1 MSFGGETSGSV
12 VKCRLFS
19 QANADVLRGSSR
31 VSARLPHEWGGLRD
45 EQKNVCGGGYNQKK
59 MAVNIKDCY
68 GNQVINSKD
77 SLEFSTENAS
87 TYQSTWY
94 VLGSCVVIF
103 SISCD
108 FNHYRAQTTTRTEMT
123 GEEWTRCLLLGN
135 YAGS

>member
-1 MSFGGETSGSV
+1 MTV
-12 VKCRLFS
+12 
-19 QANADVLRGSSR
+19 
-31 VSARLPHEWGGLRD
+31 
-45 EQKNVCGGGYNQKK
+45 NV
-59 MAVNIKDCY
+59 KDCY
-68 GNQVINSKD
+68 GNQVTNSKD

-87 TYQSTWY
+87 TYQFTWY

-135 YAGS
+135 YAGSWTQIFELCSLNQPFSFKTTSLRKKCLFTTKI